1 MKQLYT
7 LLLLTASLFS
17 AKAQTGTFCDMN
29 GNVVIYSNYDGGALT
44 INVDQN
50 IPNLK
55 IGVLSYEFCTINIT
69 GTYASNVTAVWY
81 VGYNGNNNHC
91 NLNQPY
97 TTTISGVPASADS
110 ILIYPA
116 ATYNNP
122 NGYNMMI
129 CTYSC
134 STTTNQGGCNTADQT
149 AHYFL
154 THFGGTLYF
163 QQTQYGCWQGT
174 MNISGG
180 GNCCANPITEV
191 AENSISSL
199 FTVNPNPANGNIIV
213 ATPARSSATT
223 LQIVNVLGDV
233 VRTVNIAAG
242 TMQTA
247 VSLEGLNSGVYMFR
261 MQSDSEI
268 TNTPVVVAE

>member
-1 MKQLYT
+1 MKHLYS
-7 LLLLTASLFS
+7 LLLTAASMVS
-17 AKAQTGTFCDMN
+17 ANAQTGTFCDMN

-81 VGYNGNNNHC
+81 VGYNGGNNHC

-97 TTTISGVPASADS
+97 TSTITGVPASADS

-154 THFGGTLYF
+154 THFGGTLYYHY
-163 QQTQYGCWQGT
+163 TQYGCWQGT

-180 GNCCANPITEV
+180 GNCCANPITAV

-199 FTVNPNPANGNIIV
+199 FTVNPNPANGYTMV
-213 ATPARSSATT
+213 STPAYSLATT
-223 LQIVNVLGDV
+223 LEIVNVLGEV
-233 VRTVNIAAG
+233 VRTVNIAGG

-247 VSLEGLNSGVYMFR
+247 VSLEGLESGVYMFR
-261 MQSDSEI
+261 MQNDSEI
-268 TNTPVVVAE
+268 TTTAVVVSE

>member
-1 MKQLYT
+1 MKHLY
-7 LLLLTASLFS
+7 AFLFCIS
-17 AKAQTGTFCDMN
+17 AIAAQAQTGTFCDMN
-29 GNVVIYSNYDGGALT
+29 GNVVIYSNYDGGPLT

-91 NLNQPY
+91 SLNQPY
-97 TTTISGVPASADS
+97 TTSITGVPAAADS
-110 ILIYPA
+110 ILLYPA
-116 ATYNNP
+116 ATYSNP
-122 NGYNMMI
+122 NGYNAMI

-174 MNISGG
+174 MNISAG
-180 GNCCANPITEV
+180 GNCCANPLTEV
-191 AENSISSL
+191 EENSISSL
-199 FTVNPNPANGNIIV
+199 FTVNPNPANGSTIV
-213 ATPARSSATT
+213 STPAYSSVTT
-223 LQIVNVLGDV
+223 LEIVNVLGET
-233 VRTVNIAAG
+233 VRTVNIPAG
-242 TMQTA
+242 TMQTV
-247 VSLEGLNSGVYMFR
+247 VSLDGLESGVYLFR
-261 MQSDSEI
+261 MQNDSEI
-268 TNTPVVVAE
+268 TTTSVVISE

>member
-7 LLLLTASLFS
+7 ILLFAASLIT
-17 AKAQTGTFCDMN
+17 AHAQTGTFCDMN
-29 GNVVIYSNYDGGALT
+29 GNVVIYSNYDGGPLT

-69 GTYASNVTAVWY
+69 GTYASNVTAVWSI
-81 VGYNGNNNHC
+81 GYNGNSNAC

-97 TTTISGVPASADS
+97 TTTISGVPASVDS
-110 ILIYPA
+110 ILLYPA
-116 ATYNNP
+116 ATYSNPYGNNTM
-122 NGYNMMI
+122 Y

-134 STTTNQGGCNTADQT
+134 STTTSQGGCNTADQT

-163 QQTQYGCWQGT
+163 QQTQYSCWQGT
-174 MNISGG
+174 MNISAG
-180 GNCCANPITEV
+180 GNCCANPLTEV
-191 AENSISSL
+191 EENSISSL
-199 FTVNPNPANGNIIV
+199 FTVNPNPANGSTIV
-213 ATPARSSATT
+213 STPAYSNTST
-223 LQIVNVLGDV
+223 LEIVNVLGEI

-242 TMQTA
+242 TMQTI
-247 VSLEGLNSGVYMFR
+247 VSLDGLESGVYMFR
-261 MQSDSEI
+261 MQNDSEI
-268 TNTPVVVAE
+268 TTTAVVVSE